1 MKLNIKKNCDLILKK
16 LYHKYYIITLLDEMI
31 ELILI

>member
-16 LYHKYYIITLLDEMI
+16 LYHKYYIITDEMI